1 MEAYSL
7 VADLLGRA
15 LLLHG
20 LRLGGRA
27 VLISTA
33 YVDGVVTAEPA
44 VPREHIGAEHTCAH
58 GHRIESPSG
67 RKQQRKRSGEEK
79 IGEEADAHSR

>member
-1 MEAYSL
+1 MEACSL

-67 RKQQRKRSGEEK
+67 RKQKRKRSGEEK